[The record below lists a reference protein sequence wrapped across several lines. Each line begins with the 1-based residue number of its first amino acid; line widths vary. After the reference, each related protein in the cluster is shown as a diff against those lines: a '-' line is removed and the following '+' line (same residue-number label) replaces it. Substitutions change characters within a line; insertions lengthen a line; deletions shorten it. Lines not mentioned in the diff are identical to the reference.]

1 MSEKTKKEAATPAKK
16 GTPKRTVR
24 DPYISFNKAETE
36 VLRTV
41 CLRSL
46 RLYFELKW
54 LSNFKTGEVPKYDD
68 SKLTYE
74 YLAQRVLIPTSQGR
88 VNSVIDGKEVA
99 RLIQRLEDAKLV
111 AEVIQGKDGLTM
123 LLPLS
128 PIRSKAE
135 PSEPVTPAPTETAT
149 PLTGSAEIP
158 GTMPSTMDSNP
169 STAGSALTNNDKIE
183 DEEDDWFGDD
193 HVCAAGGN
201 LSVLTGNLVPK
212 LPTHATSQSV
222 ANTDGI
228 REKQDLSD
236 GLSVLV
242 NTDSQY
248 LFSVPVA
255 PEHGSSARRP
265 DGTAFIEG
273 LTAEPTPNLNAGQ
286 IQDRLSRMYP
296 QFHYL
301 HTPVSAKF
309 FERVAGLGV
318 HAVELDEVASA
329 MVSDPLAN
337 LTAGELFTRI
347 VNSRKGRRGRLGSR
361 VAL

>member
-54 LSNFKTGEVPKYDD
+54 LANFKTGVVSGYGRQ
-68 SKLTYE
+68 KLTYE
-74 YLAQRVLIPTSQGR
+74 YLAQRVSIPTSQGR
-88 VNSVIDGKEVA
+88 VNSIIDGKEVA

-111 AEVIQGKDGLTM
+111 AGVFQGNDGLSM
-123 LLPLS
+123 FLPLS
-128 PIRSKAE
+128 PMTSKLE
-135 PSEPVTPAPTETAT
+135 PSEPDVKQTSATAT
-149 PLTGSAEIP
+149 PLTVLAELP
-158 GTMPSTMDSNP
+158 RTKPCTVDSIL
-169 STAGSALTNNDKIE
+169 STAGSALTRRTE
-183 DEEDDWFGDD
+183 VADEEEDWSDDDLVGVD
-193 HVCAAGGN
+193 VGN
-201 LSVLTGNLVPK
+201 LSILADNFEQK
-212 LPTHATSQSV
+212 LPTQTPTESV

-228 REKQDLSD
+228 REKQDLGD
-236 GLSVLV
+236 VLSVLV

-255 PEHGSSARRP
+255 PEHSSGARRP

-301 HTPVSAKF
+301 NTPVSVKF
-309 FERVAGLGV
+309 FERIAGLWV
-318 HAVELDEVASA
+318 CAVELDEVATA
-329 MVSDPLAN
+329 MVNDPLAN
-337 LTAGELFTRI
+337 LTAGELFTKI